1 MSCTEKS
8 TARVLVLSL
17 SLCWAALFAP
27 LAEAALDNKGTEF
40 FMAFMPN
47 LSSPNVELHLS
58 GDIATNVTVR
68 YPAGAPTF
76 NNTFAV
82 NPGSITIVDLPAS
95 AAQAWTAGT
104 AQDNAVRAF
113 ADDEFIV
120 YMINRAPFTS
130 DAALALPI
138 DALNTDY
145 IVASFFSSFQ
155 GGDSEFAV
163 TGAFDNTTVTITP
176 INALAG
182 GFAAGVPFNVTLN
195 RGQAFLGQGTTS
207 GSAGD
212 LTGTIIQADKPVAL
226 TNGNQCTN
234 VPPGTLFCDHVFEV
248 GQPVQTWGRTAL
260 VGPLP
265 NRPAGS
271 VYRIL
276 ASEDTTTV
284 QLDGAG
290 IATINRGQFID
301 TGPIAGA
308 HMFSGDKPIFVVQY
322 MTGSQFSGARLGDPA
337 MGSMIPSEQYLQTY
351 TFSTVG
357 GGQFI
362 ENFVTIIA
370 QDSDVSAGTIL
381 LDGAAVPAGDFTA
394 IGGTGFSFANQAL
407 VSGVHQTASNGF
419 HGITVEGYN
428 QDDSYLYPGGARFA
442 LINAEGDANPPVC
455 SFTAGTSGR
464 GTATDNRPSED
475 TNGNRVLDPGE
486 DLNGNGQIDEDA
498 GIFFIELDPG
508 STNLV
513 LNVDP
518 FTPGA
523 GVVGYTVTVPD
534 LTQASTGGITAT
546 DGKGN
551 ICSVPIGDLSPPRL
565 RPFVCDGSKCLVPLK
580 CNAVGIIRCR
590 AQVTLFAF
598 VPRARLSDRPAAQ
611 ALRRIRFAASVV
623 NVPPGEV
630 RTGRLRLKR
639 GGRQIV
645 ESGTTRR
652 LRGLMEIRNSVGGIQ
667 TISIR
672 IRTKARP

>member
-8 TARVLVLSL
+8 TAHVVVLSL
-17 SLCWAALFAP
+17 SICWTALFAP
-27 LAEAALDNKGTEF
+27 LAGAALDNKGTEF
-40 FMAFMPN
+40 FMAFLPN
-47 LSSPNVELHLS
+47 LSTPNVELHLT
-58 GDIATNVTVR
+58 GEVATNVTVQ
-68 YPAGAPTF
+68 YPVNAPTF
-76 NNTFAV
+76 STTVAV
-82 NPGSITIVDLPAS
+82 TPGNITIVELPSS
-95 AAQAWTAGT
+95 AAQSWTAGT

-120 YMINRAPFTS
+120 YMINRAPRTS
-130 DAALALPI
+130 DAALALPV

-145 IVASFFSSFQ
+145 IVASFSASFAP
-155 GGDSEFAV
+155 DSEFAV

-176 INALAG
+176 TNALTG

-212 LTGTIIQADKPVAL
+212 LTGTIIQADKPIAL

-265 NRPAGS
+265 NRPNGS

-284 QLDGAG
+284 QLDGVG
-290 IATINRGQFID
+290 IATLDRGQFID
-301 TGPIAGA
+301 TGPLSGA
-308 HMFSGDKPIFVVQY
+308 HTFSGDKPIFVVQY
-322 MTGSQFSGARLGDPA
+322 MTGSSFSGATLGDPA
-337 MGSMIPSEQYLQTY
+337 MGNMVPSEQYLQAY

-357 GGQFI
+357 GGQFV

-381 LDGAAVPAGDFTA
+381 LDGATVPAADFTA
-394 IGGTGFSFANQAL
+394 IGGTGFSFANQVL
-407 VSGVHQTASNGF
+407 VSGVHQTASNGS

-428 QDDSYLYPGGARFA
+428 QADSYLYPGGARFQ
-442 LINAEGDANPPVC
+442 LINPEGDANPPVC
-455 SFTAGTSGR
+455 SFTGGTSGS

-475 TNGNRVLDPGE
+475 TNGNGVLDAGE

-498 GIFFIELDPG
+498 GIFFVELDPG
-508 STNLV
+508 STNLA

-523 GVVGYTVTVPD
+523 GVVNYTVTVPD
-534 LTQASTGGITAT
+534 PTRAGTGGITAT
-546 DGKGN
+546 DGEGN
-551 ICSVPIGDLSPPRL
+551 TCNVPMGDLSPSTSAAVRL
-565 RPFVCDGSKCLVPLK
+565 QWLDLPG
-580 CNAVGIIRCR
+580 
-590 AQVTLFAF
+590 
-598 VPRARLSDRPAAQ
+598 AAEMQ
-611 ALRRIRFAASVV
+611 CGWDFGVA
-623 NVPPGEV
+623 PG
-630 RTGRLRLKR
+630 
-639 GGRQIV
+639 
-645 ESGTTRR
+645 
-652 LRGLMEIRNSVGGIQ
+652 
-667 TISIR
+667 
-672 IRTKARP
+672 